1 MGGTGTAVA
10 LETPDIVFPGRHLT
24 KMLEFVALS
33 RRTLNVIRQN
43 IAFSAVLNILS
54 VLAAGLGLIS
64 PIGGALLHESG
75 AMAVILNAVRLLR

>member
-1 MGGTGTAVA
+1 MQ
-10 LETPDIVFPGRHLT
+10 EIIV
-24 KMLEFVALS
+24 LS

-75 AMAVILNAVRLLR
+75 AMAVIFNAVRLLR